1 MLPLMAAEIGS
12 VRLLDETIIVD
23 LKLAWDELRAT
34 HATRKE
40 HNKTV
45 GQHGGYLPKVASI
58 LALWYGK
65 RWRELSKLSDY
76 YCNSSAILRQLTD
89 SAMSTGN
96 IKHLNKALGDD

>member
-1 MLPLMAAEIGS
+1 MLPLVAAEIRS
-12 VRLLDETIIVD
+12 LRLENETIIAD
-23 LKLAWDELRAT
+23 LKLAEDALHAT

-40 HNKTV
+40 HNMTM

-76 YCNSSAILRQLTD
+76 YYNSSAILRQLTD
-89 SAMSTGN
+89 SSMSTGN
-96 IKHLNKALGDD
+96 IKHLNKALRDY

>member
-1 MLPLMAAEIGS
+1 M
-12 VRLLDETIIVD
+12 
-23 LKLAWDELRAT
+23 RAT
-34 HATRKE
+34 HATRKEQNNTVEE

-65 RWRELSKLSDY
+65 RWRELSKLSDD

-89 SAMSTGN
+89 SSISTGN
-96 IKHLNKALGDD
+96 IKHLNNVLGSDYR